1 MNLLTRALS
10 AVGLERR
17 STNPNDMWEH
27 FRALR
32 GSSINGD
39 TAQGVSACYA
49 AVQAISEA
57 IATLPLHLYKEDKDS
72 RVKAKGH
79 PLYKVLHSEANP
91 EQSAL
96 SFREYMT
103 SAVLLRGNAFARLVF
118 GSDGQVREMWPL
130 DPDRV
135 RVIRLKSGALA
146 YECTL
151 EGGTVARYLDG
162 EILHLRHR
170 LGPDGVMG
178 QGPIQLARG
187 VFELAVNELDHGRDT
202 FKNGA
207 KLLGVLEV
215 PTKLNPD
222 QKASIK
228 EGWRAN
234 ASGQTPVLENGASYK
249 PLSMTL
255 ADAEWIESRRFT
267 VEEVARLFRC
277 PAPILGHLQDSNYSN
292 SSEMARWFITHT
304 LARWMTM
311 WEQEISRKCLT
322 EAGRRIYW
330 AEFSAEGMM
339 RGDSLNRAQ
348 FYQRGIEDGWLLKSE
363 ARALENLPAIEGIDE
378 VSNGKAQD
386 AKAQAP
392 NA

>member
-17 STNPNDMWEH
+17 STTNPNDMWAN
-27 FRALR
+27 FNGLR
-32 GSSINGD
+32 SGVITGES
-39 TAQGVSACYA
+39 AQGVSACYA

-57 IATLPLHLYKEDKDS
+57 IATLPLHLYKEDGDS
-72 RVKAKGH
+72 RVKAKSH

-96 SFREYMT
+96 TFREVMT
-103 SAVLLRGNAFARLVF
+103 AAVLLRGNAFARLVF

-130 DPDRV
+130 NPDSV

-146 YECTL
+146 YEATI

-178 QGPIQLARG
+178 QGPLQLARG
-187 VFELAVNELDHGRDT
+187 VFELAVNELDHGRET
-202 FKNGA
+202 FENGA
-207 KLLGVLEV
+207 KLLGTLEV
-215 PTKLNPD
+215 PGKLDPK
-222 QKASIK
+222 QKADIAAS
-228 EGWRAN
+228 WN
-234 ASGQTPVLENGASYK
+234 AQRSGKTPVLESGTTFK

-292 SSEMARWFITHT
+292 SSEMARWFVTHT

-363 ARALENLPAIEGIDE
+363 ARALENLPSIDGIDQE
-378 VSNGKAQD
+378 VSNGKAKD
-386 AKAQAP
+386 A
-392 NA
+392 